1 MGGEEFNSVEVKV
14 ALSLSL
20 SLSEV
25 RNLAGYRI
33 MLGDLVDALA
43 AGNISAARL
52 RVSYRHLYISRYFH
66 TRVRHLNTPLS
77 PPSRAPTPPARNQTG
92 LHARANYTAD
102 IGPWR
107 SDISLVRCN
116 AAAWGAMTGEN
127 ITILTACLINIPY
140 HRFHFPFPSLPPS
153 VSRSLPWSIYL

>member
-14 ALSLSL
+14 ALSL

-77 PPSRAPTPPARNQTG
+77 PLARPYPSRSKPDGPARPSE
-92 LHARANYTAD
+92 LHSR
-102 IGPWR
+102 
-107 SDISLVRCN
+107 
-116 AAAWGAMTGEN
+116 
-127 ITILTACLINIPY
+127 
-140 HRFHFPFPSLPPS
+140 HRT
-153 VSRSLPWSIYL
+153 VAI